1 MSTEDELQ
9 DTSAPLM
16 DHLIEL
22 RTRLLHSV
30 IVVVILFLACFYF
43 ASEIFDVLIVPYKW
57 GANDPN
63 PEIFFTALQDVFF
76 VEVKIA
82 FFGAIFL
89 GFPMIA
95 SQLYKFIAP
104 GLYNNEKGA
113 FLPFLVAAPIL
124 FFLGSC
130 LVYFFVMP
138 NAVYF
143 FLLFAREGA
152 EAGGT
157 TITSILTAPAYL
169 SLIMLLIFAFGLA
182 FQLPVALTLLIKAGL
197 LSAEGLKS
205 KRKYAILMAFI
216 FAAVLTP
223 PDPLSQIGLALSIM
237 ALYEV
242 SIFIG
247 ERIEKNRED
256 SEESDST
263 DVVSP

>member
-1 MSTEDELQ
+1 MR
-9 DTSAPLM
+9 A
-16 DHLIEL
+16 IIA
-22 RTRLLHSV
+22 V
-30 IVVVILFLACFYF
+30 AVLFLICFYF
-43 ASEIFDVLIVPYKW
+43 ASEIFDILIVPYKW

-82 FFGAIFL
+82 FFGAVFL
-89 GFPMIA
+89 GFPIIA

-113 FLPFLVAAPIL
+113 FLPFLVAAPLL
-124 FFLGSC
+124 FLLGGC

-143 FLLFAREGA
+143 FLLFAREGS

-157 TITSILTAPAYL
+157 TITSILTAPSYL

-182 FQLPVALTLLIKAGL
+182 FQLPVALTLLVKAGL
-197 LSAEGLKS
+197 VSVEGLKS
-205 KRKYAILMAFI
+205 KRKYAVLLAFVV
-216 FAAVLTP
+216 AAVLTP

-242 SIFIG
+242 SILIG
-247 ERIEKNRED
+247 ARIEKKRED
-256 SEESDST
+256 SEESDNT
-263 DVVSP
+263 EVVSS